1 MGICSRLPN
10 FTAAEGILT
19 QESPDAA
26 YCCAPDR
33 SFSFSN
39 FQSVV
44 SARVKSVHLYCS
56 ANSNLSV
63 LLGRL
68 GDEELIFR
76 SACNVTIR
84 PSRQPVDFWTR
95 DSLPT
100 FDHIL
105 RLSSVLSDRTI
116 GLLCFRCQEFAN
128 LVVKADGLYE
138 WARLACEYI
147 REDLPSL
154 SPMDC
159 LGSGKTCC
167 MI

>member
-39 FQSVV
+39 FQRYVSRVPHLVYTNHSLSVV

-68 GDEELIFR
+68 GDEEL
-76 SACNVTIR
+76 
-84 PSRQPVDFWTR
+84 
-95 DSLPT
+95 
-100 FDHIL
+100 
-105 RLSSVLSDRTI
+105 
-116 GLLCFRCQEFAN
+116 
-128 LVVKADGLYE
+128 
-138 WARLACEYI
+138 
-147 REDLPSL
+147 
-154 SPMDC
+154 M
-159 LGSGKTCC
+159 
-167 MI
+167 